1 MPAKSNR
8 SAEPTKSDELT
19 YKSYL
24 DLDTL
29 LRAQKPV
36 SAAHD
41 EMMFVILHQT
51 YELWFK
57 LMLFE
62 LDRIQGVLSA
72 RTVADADL
80 RLLSAGLSRSVNIME
95 LLIRQLAI
103 METMTPLD
111 FLDFRHVFRSAS
123 GFQSLQFRELE
134 VRLGLR
140 PEERVG
146 YDGKSFENFLPDED
160 RAALHRVMKQ
170 PALIDQ
176 VGAWLAR
183 TPFVEMGGF
192 SFWKS
197 YRKAVV
203 EMIGHDR
210 AAILRNRHMTAAARE
225 MELGKLHNMQAQFDL
240 LFGEGEEELPWRF
253 PKKALQAA
261 LFINLYRDQPAL
273 QVPFRVLSSL
283 MDLDETLALWRY
295 RHALMA
301 QRMLGTK
308 MGSGG
313 STGHEYLAATAS
325 KHRIFRDL
333 FALST
338 FLIPRS
344 KLPKLPAQVA
354 DRMAFKYWDEKTAKR
369 SISSRTGSGKLAG

>member
-8 SAEPTKSDELT
+8 SAEPTKSGELT

-192 SFWKS
+192 SFWKC

-225 MELGKLHNMQAQFDL
+225 MELGKLRNMQAQFDL
-240 LFGEGEEELPWRF
+240 LFGEGEDELSWRF

-283 MDLDETLALWRY
+283 MDLDETMALWRY

>member
-225 MELGKLHNMQAQFDL
+225 MELGKLRNMQAQFDL

-313 STGHEYLAATAS
+313 STGHEYLAATA

-344 KLPKLPAQVA
+344 KLPKLPAQVV
-354 DRMAFKYWDEKTAKR
+354 DRLAFKYWDEKTAKR

>member
-36 SAAHD
+36 STAHD

-134 VRLGLR
+134 RGAAGPTARGARRLR
-140 PEERVG
+140 WE
-146 YDGKSFENFLPDED
+146 
-160 RAALHRVMKQ
+160 
-170 PALIDQ
+170 
-176 VGAWLAR
+176 
-183 TPFVEMGGF
+183 
-192 SFWKS
+192 
-197 YRKAVV
+197 
-203 EMIGHDR
+203 
-210 AAILRNRHMTAAARE
+210 ILRE
-225 MELGKLHNMQAQFDL
+225 
-240 LFGEGEEELPWRF
+240 F
-253 PKKALQAA
+253 PA
-261 LFINLYRDQPAL
+261 
-273 QVPFRVLSSL
+273 
-283 MDLDETLALWRY
+283 
-295 RHALMA
+295 
-301 QRMLGTK
+301 
-308 MGSGG
+308 
-313 STGHEYLAATAS
+313 
-325 KHRIFRDL
+325 
-333 FALST
+333 
-338 FLIPRS
+338 
-344 KLPKLPAQVA
+344 
-354 DRMAFKYWDEKTAKR
+354 
-369 SISSRTGSGKLAG
+369 

>member
-36 SAAHD
+36 STAHD

-146 YDGKSFENFLPDED
+146 YDGKSFENFLPEED

-225 MELGKLHNMQAQFDL
+225 MELGKLRNMQAQFDL

-273 QVPFRVLSSL
+273 QMPFRVLSSL

-313 STGHEYLAATAS
+313 STGHEYLAATTS

-354 DRMAFKYWDEKTAKR
+354 DRMAFKYRDEKTAKR

>member
-36 SAAHD
+36 STAHD

-225 MELGKLHNMQAQFDL
+225 MELGKLRNMQAQFDL
-240 LFGEGEEELPWRF
+240 LFGEGEDELSWRF

-313 STGHEYLAATAS
+313 STGHEYLAATA

-344 KLPKLPAQVA
+344 KLPKLPAQVV
-354 DRMAFKYWDEKTAKR
+354 DRLAFKYWDEKTAKR

>member
-36 SAAHD
+36 STAHD

-146 YDGKSFENFLPDED
+146 YDGKSFENFLPEED

-192 SFWKS
+192 SFWES

-225 MELGKLHNMQAQFDL
+225 MELGKLRNMQAQFDL

-273 QVPFRVLSSL
+273 QMPFRVLSSL

-313 STGHEYLAATAS
+313 STGHEYLAATTS

-354 DRMAFKYWDEKTAKR
+354 DRMAFKYRDEKTAKR

>member
-72 RTVADADL
+72 RTVDDADL
-80 RLLSAGLSRSVNIME
+80 RLVSAGLSRSVNIME

-313 STGHEYLAATAS
+313 STGHEYLAATA

-344 KLPKLPAQVA
+344 KLPKLPARVA